1 MPWHQWVSLINFYV
15 KGNSMLHHVEIFVS
29 NLNKSVEFWNWLLT
43 ELGYE
48 QYQKWDLGISWKYQE
63 TYLVFVQAEERFL
76 DVPYHRCRVGLNHLA
91 FHARSREHVDD
102 ITEQLIKKE
111 IPILYREKHPYAG
124 GPDYYAVYFEDPDR
138 IKVEL
143 VAPSL
148 NEGIL

>member
-1 MPWHQWVSLINFYV
+1 MRD
-15 KGNSMLHHVEIFVS
+15 SMLHHVEIYVS
-29 NLNKSVEFWNWLLT
+29 NLEKSVDFWGWLLT

-48 QYQKWDLGISWKYQE
+48 QYQKWELGVSWKYQE

-91 FHARSREHVDD
+91 FHATSREQVDE
-102 ITEQLIKKE
+102 ITEILIKKQ

-124 GPDYYAVYFEDPDR
+124 GQEYYAVFFEDPDR

-143 VAPSL
+143 VAPSVK
-148 NEGIL
+148 